1 MHQGTDSAEDL
12 AQHEEVHTRA
22 CPCMLVSSHRVGFH
36 LWQVVA
42 SLQAFQ
48 HASELQKVA
57 LEVIAYSTPPSK
69 MAELRQLFHHMD
81 TDDTGSITKEQFRH
95 AMSQHP
101 EIPLAQVDLMFAS
114 MDQTHTG
121 QVDYTEFMAAC
132 LFSHRRRF
140 ETGASL
146 RPQPRV
152 AASQRGRQRRLVGGG
167 GRGALTMSPRR
178 FEPTGSSRWTCR
190 A

>member
-1 MHQGTDSAEDL
+1 MHA
-12 AQHEEVHTRA
+12 RA
-22 CPCMLVSSHRVGFH
+22 CPCPAHRVGFH

-140 ETGASL
+140 ETGASF
-146 RPQPRV
+146 RPQPRGPEPSPP
-152 AASQRGRQRRLVGGG
+152 AARAPKTPRAPRARTPPLMRQLSNLYSMFIVIVYLCFHVR
-167 GRGALTMSPRR
+167 MYD
-178 FEPTGSSRWTCR
+178 
-190 A
+190 